1 MATTLQVRDTGLHA
15 DCIESCPV
23 EGHENIMAV
32 GTYQLTK
39 HDDAADTRSGTV
51 ALHSLSTSTDSDGA
65 VAMVNKSLVEMQSGV
80 FDMKWSFP
88 RVNNK
93 ALLGLATAAGTLD
106 IMELHE
112 ESQELARL
120 ASTDPTDTMFLS
132 LDWNNRVISAT
143 SPQVAVSQ
151 SNGRVSVWQYGEGA
165 LDLVEDWRAH
175 DLFGSEIEV
184 WITAWN
190 SHDLNVLYTGG
201 DDAAFK
207 GWDMR
212 SVARPTFGLR
222 NVHTM
227 GVCSMQTHPHND
239 HVLAVGS
246 YDESISI
253 WDTRSFKRPVLQYGT
268 GGGVWRLK
276 WHPTH
281 ESLLLA
287 ACMHNGFQIL
297 DVALPQASTDGTVQ
311 CRAQYTRQTSL
322 AYGVDWWYHPQ
333 TLQSKRQIVGS
344 ASFYDHSFHVWAAVL
359 E

>member
-15 DCIESCPV
+15 DCVESCPV

-51 ALHSLSTSTDSDGA
+51 ALHSLSTSTDGDGA

-112 ESQELARL
+112 VLRQE
-120 ASTDPTDTMFLS
+120 
-132 LDWNNRVISAT
+132 
-143 SPQVAVSQ
+143 VAYIKPHPVH
-151 SNGRVSVWQYGEGA
+151 NVGVPGA
-165 LDLVEDWRAH
+165 GPFGVDRPDRHDVLIFGTFKWRAH

-207 GWDMR
+207 GYVVVSDL
-212 SVARPTFGLR
+212 S
-222 NVHTM
+222 
-227 GVCSMQTHPHND
+227 
-239 HVLAVGS
+239 
-246 YDESISI
+246 
-253 WDTRSFKRPVLQYGT
+253 
-268 GGGVWRLK
+268 
-276 WHPTH
+276 
-281 ESLLLA
+281 
-287 ACMHNGFQIL
+287 
-297 DVALPQASTDGTVQ
+297 
-311 CRAQYTRQTSL
+311 
-322 AYGVDWWYHPQ
+322 
-333 TLQSKRQIVGS
+333 
-344 ASFYDHSFHVWAAVL
+344 
-359 E
+359 